1 MLWKAGRANSESEFD
16 YVLQE
21 MAQINDRAPT
31 WLLNHADPIHWAEFL
46 FIGQRFGHLTSNI
59 AELLN
64 AWPLEPCEMSILMLF
79 EDYRHKLMDWFDVR
93 RKLEVT
99 TPGIL
104 VSKVANEM
112 KGLASASKSTSL

>member
-1 MLWKAGRANSESEFD
+1 MRAINSTC
-16 YVLQE
+16 V
-21 MAQINDRAPT
+21 N
-31 WLLNHADPIHWAEFL
+31 WLFITNAHPRHWATVYFP
-46 FIGQRFGHLTSNI
+46 GRRYGHLTSNI
-59 AELLN
+59 AESLN
-64 AWPLEPCEMSILMLF
+64 AWLLEAREKSILGLF